1 MSKKLIHV
9 NPNLFLSSS
18 TALIG
23 SSAKL
28 INSDL
33 GKYIDSFENVVRFNR
48 AVTKNFENSVGEKT
62 TLRVVNN
69 HVFDNVDISKMGY
82 TNSPKNCV
90 KKIKKQNI
98 LYIGP
103 DEGPWQ
109 RRRKNSHKSN
119 NLYKYEYSSIENIKS
134 ILNIDQKENMQIG
147 TIMIGLCILS
157 GIKPHLFGFDLEDV
171 PRTHYYQSRPE
182 SENTINHN
190 PSNERKAI
198 RKLVK
203 NERIYID

>member
-82 TNSPKNCV
+82 TNSPKNFV
-90 KKIKKQNI
+90 KKNKKTKYFI
-98 LYIGP
+98 Y
-103 DEGPWQ
+103 WT
-109 RRRKNSHKSN
+109 RRRSLAKKKKKFS
-119 NLYKYEYSSIENIKS
+119 
-134 ILNIDQKENMQIG
+134 
-147 TIMIGLCILS
+147 
-157 GIKPHLFGFDLEDV
+157 
-171 PRTHYYQSRPE
+171 
-182 SENTINHN
+182 
-190 PSNERKAI
+190 
-198 RKLVK
+198 
-203 NERIYID
+203 